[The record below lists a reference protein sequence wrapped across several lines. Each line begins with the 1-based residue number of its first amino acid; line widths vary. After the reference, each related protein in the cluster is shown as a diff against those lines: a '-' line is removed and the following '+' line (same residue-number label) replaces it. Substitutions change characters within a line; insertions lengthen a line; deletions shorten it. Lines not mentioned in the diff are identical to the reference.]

1 MSRVVTRPR
10 VAWALVVLTVLL
22 SVADAVITAQYRSL
36 VSTENFAEHAW
47 PSVMLAAIGSVVM
60 GALIVARYP
69 RHPVGWLLSA
79 GGSVAAFSLSS
90 EAYSLWVT
98 DHGGPG
104 SVALGRFVGWFS
116 ILTGASC
123 TVTTLT
129 LIFLIAPDGR
139 LPSRRWRWVVAVA
152 LTGLAV
158 YTAGVFSVPPMDM
171 RLDPEHEY
179 GTLTNVLWVVGVLLT
194 TVALVAAGVALVR
207 RLRRASGVERQQ
219 LRWMAASA
227 TTIALGLAIA
237 LFVPASWVGD
247 TNANNV
253 PLYVAYLFFPV
264 CTAVAVLRYRLF
276 DLDVIISRA
285 LLLAIASGLVAGG
298 YVLAVIVLGA
308 AAGRGTDGFWP
319 SLLATAVVA
328 MAFQPLRR
336 WVVRLADRLAFG
348 AAATPYEALADFA
361 RRLGDSPD
369 PTRLLPAVADAAGT
383 AVNASTVTV
392 RLHVPGCPDEVVRW
406 PVIETDE
413 GAPAPVSGSRTEVPV
428 LDRGERLGIIAVEM
442 PPGRSLRQHDTRL
455 LRDLGEQAGIAFRNA
470 QLAADLANQ
479 VAELDR
485 RTGELQESRRRLI
498 TAADAERAR
507 LERSIAREV
516 VPHLEPLPDALTE
529 LAGSA
534 ATGLDGRRLDP
545 LLAAATTAL
554 EELREITRGVF
565 PAQLARS
572 GLEPAL
578 RSLLGRTAAGSLS
591 VGPAGVGRLD
601 DRVEATAYFCVAEA
615 VRGLGPPLAVALRE
629 LGGELEVVVTGC
641 DDGELSIAHLR
652 DRVEAADGSVTQD
665 SSDGSTLLRVR
676 LPVADSRTR
685 TPTTVST

>member
-1 MSRVVTRPR
+1 M
-10 VAWALVVLTVLL
+10 
-22 SVADAVITAQYRSL
+22 
-36 VSTENFAEHAW
+36 
-47 PSVMLAAIGSVVM
+47 
-60 GALIVARYP
+60 
-69 RHPVGWLLSA
+69 
-79 GGSVAAFSLSS
+79 
-90 EAYSLWVT
+90 
-98 DHGGPG
+98 
-104 SVALGRFVGWFS
+104 
-116 ILTGASC
+116 
-123 TVTTLT
+123 TTLT

-158 YTAGVFSVPPMDM
+158 YTAGVLSVPPMDM

-179 GTLTNVLWVVGVLLT
+179 GTLTLVLWVVGVLLT
-194 TVALVAAGVALVR
+194 TVALVAAGVALFR
-207 RLRRASGVERQQ
+207 RLHRASGVERQQ

-237 LFVPASWVGD
+237 LFLPASWVD
-247 TNANNV
+247 DANANNV

-298 YVLAVIVLGA
+298 YVLAVIILGA

-392 RLHVPGCPDEVVRW
+392 RLHVPGRPDEVVRW
-406 PVIETDE
+406 PVIEADE
-413 GAPAPVSGSRTEVPV
+413 GAPAVVSGSRTEVPV

-442 PPGRSLRQHDTRL
+442 PPGRSLREHDTRL
-455 LRDLGEQAGIAFRNA
+455 LRDLAEQAGIAFRNA
-470 QLAADLANQ
+470 RLSADLANQ

-516 VPHLEPLPDALTE
+516 VPHLEPLPEALTE

-545 LLAAATTAL
+545 LLAAATTRAGGAA
-554 EELREITRGVF
+554 RDHQGRVPRPAGQVGPGAGAPVTPRSHRGGL
-565 PAQLARS
+565 PRRRS
-572 GLEPAL
+572 G
-578 RSLLGRTAAGSLS
+578 RCRRGSTTGSRRRRTSAWPRQCAAWARRWLS
-591 VGPAGVGRLD
+591 PSAS
-601 DRVEATAYFCVAEA
+601 C
-615 VRGLGPPLAVALRE
+615 
-629 LGGELEVVVTGC
+629 GGELEVVVTGC

-676 LPVADSRTR
+676 LPVAGSRTR
-685 TPTTVST
+685 APATVST